1 MNFENIVVRVKFNLA
16 YNEEDKIKVLNIY
29 NGANYWVKK

>member
-1 MNFENIVVRVKFNLA
+1 MNVENIVVTVNFNLS